1 MATPAAPKHNRNDG
15 KDASAAGLTPCLG
28 GGGVLPRQK
37 MLRFVAGP
45 DGQIYLDLNHEL
57 PGLGAY
63 VRPGLSF
70 LEKALSSKAL
80 SNTLDAK
87 YQGTAED
94 LQTMAL
100 AVIEKQLLNTL
111 GLMRKAGHLITG
123 TDKTLEALYQ
133 GKVQCLLV
141 AVDAAANT
149 MKKVTLASEKMQAK
163 CLTVCPRTQLESAL
177 GKDNCTVIGLS
188 TRANINE
195 VHRLATLWH
204 GLKGLQ
210 NKAHAG

>member
-1 MATPAAPKHNRNDG
+1 MATSAAPKHNRG
-15 KDASAAGLTPCLG
+15 ESAAAGLTPCLG

-45 DGQIYLDLNHEL
+45 DGRIYLDLNHEL

-63 VRPGLSF
+63 VRPGLSY

-80 SNTLDAK
+80 ENTLDAK
-87 YQGTAED
+87 HQGTARD
-94 LQTMAL
+94 LYDMAL
-100 AVIEKQLLNTL
+100 KVVEKQLLNTL
-111 GLMRKAGHLITG
+111 GLMRKSGHLMTG
-123 TDKTLEALYQ
+123 TDKVLEALYQ
-133 GKVQCLLV
+133 GKMQCLLV
-141 AVDAAANT
+141 AADAAQNT
-149 MKKVTLASEKMQAK
+149 AKKVTLACEKTHAK
-163 CLTVCPRTQLESAL
+163 CLTVCERSLLEGAL

-188 TRANINE
+188 SRANINE

-210 NKAHAG
+210 NKA

>member
-1 MATPAAPKHNRNDG
+1 MATPAAPKHNRTDG
-15 KDASAAGLTPCLG
+15 KDTSAAGLTPCLG

-37 MLRFVAGP
+37 LLRFVAGP

-57 PGLGAY
+57 PGMGAY

-70 LEKALSSKAL
+70 LEKAISSKAL
-80 SNTLDAK
+80 ENTLDAK
-87 YQGTAED
+87 YQGTAAD
-94 LQTMAL
+94 LHAMAL
-100 AVIEKQLLNTL
+100 KVVEKQLLNRL
-111 GLMRKAGHLITG
+111 GLMRKAGQLMTG
-123 TDKTLEALYQ
+123 TDKVLEALYQ
-133 GKVQCLLV
+133 GKMQCLLI

-149 MKKVTLASEKMQAK
+149 MKKVTLACENAHAK
-163 CLTVCPRTQLESAL
+163 CLTVCERSLLEGAL

-188 TRANINE
+188 SRANINE

-210 NKAHAG
+210 NKA